1 MLTFIRS
8 QCVTDQGLL
17 IKHQTMKS
25 ISYILPDSSQ
35 SAILED
41 LVKLDYD
48 IPGAWSRNILIASGL
63 MIYKE
68 SIFSET
74 ELKSSRKGKY
84 HCADPRSIT
93 SNLNVFPNPAREFFI
108 VEYRNGNSEN
118 QAQIV
123 ILDIKGRKVRTYLL
137 SKVKNQIIIPTNGLI
152 NGTYLIQI
160 HINGYPIES
169 SKVVILR

>member
-63 MIYKE
+63 MAYEEPVI
-68 SIFSET
+68 SAS
-74 ELKSSRKGKY
+74 ELKSSRKNRY
-84 HCADPRSIT
+84 HWTSSHSIE
-93 SNLNVFPNPAREFFI
+93 SSFKVFPNPASDF
-108 VEYRNGNSEN
+108 
-118 QAQIV
+118 
-123 ILDIKGRKVRTYLL
+123 
-137 SKVKNQIIIPTNGLI
+137 IIIEYKNNCYADEG
-152 NGTYLIQI
+152 LIQI
-160 HINGYPIES
+160 LDLNGRIIKSQLLKKKENQQIIPVTDLISGTYIVQFVS
-169 SKVVILR
+169 NGSCKDLRR